1 MNTSISGASG
11 ACVESVWNKPC
22 RYTIS
27 LITLDLCNL
36 ESQVRILERNG
47 ADLLHVDIL
56 DGHFSP
62 SMPLGL
68 DTVRQLRA
76 KTNLAFDCHVMTT
89 AQDYFV
95 DELLD
100 IGVQQIIF
108 HAETQPHIDGML
120 NRIHAKGVRAGVAL
134 KPATPLSALEYVL
147 EKCDTV
153 LLMLINPGYA
163 FVKGEQQVPYAGRK
177 VRELRDMIDRRGLPV
192 KISIDGRIS
201 PENVR
206 TWGGGIVDQFVLGS
220 TCLRRNQLAESLS
233 EMNRLRESILNP
245 TRENLLGGTVS

>member
-1 MNTSISGASG
+1 MNT
-11 ACVESVWNKPC
+11 VWNEKCILSP
-22 RYTIS
+22 S
-27 LITLDLCNL
+27 LICLDMCNL
-36 ESQVRILERNG
+36 EQQVRILEKSGIRM
-47 ADLLHVDIL
+47 LHVDVL

-76 KTNLAFDCHVMTT
+76 KTDMAFDCHVMVTE
-89 AQDYFV
+89 QDYFV

-100 IGVQQIIF
+100 IGVQQITF

-134 KPATPLSALEYVL
+134 KPATPLSAVEYVL

-163 FVKGEQQVPYAGRK
+163 FVRGEKQVAYAGRK
-177 VRELRDMIDRRGLPV
+177 IRDLRTMINSRGLDT
-192 KISIDGRIS
+192 KIEVDGRIS
-201 PENVR
+201 PQNLQDY
-206 TWGGGIVDQFVLGS
+206 GAGDVDIFVTGS
-220 TCLRRNQLAESLS
+220 TCIDRSHMEESL
-233 EMNRLRESILNP
+233 RKLNEI
-245 TRENLLGGTVS
+245 RKEAANV